1 MEFKDFKQR
10 LDELSRTLPSL
21 YRDEN
26 REGVQALIP
35 YGTAYIQFESY
46 LGEGTSHC
54 MVVKG
59 QKVLE
64 RLYDYIIEAWE
75 DNNLDYNE
83 PKLEFIENNTVII
96 MSVFISN
103 SGLLKPRTANR
114 LKQTCDQLES
124 LLVDVD
130 EGGAV
135 LLNNDANEF
144 LFYNE
149 YIYPE
154 KLADDPIFAN
164 CNIMLERKQ

>member
-1 MEFKDFKQR
+1 
-10 LDELSRTLPSL
+10 
-21 YRDEN
+21 
-26 REGVQALIP
+26 
-35 YGTAYIQFESY
+35 
-46 LGEGTSHC
+46 

-83 PKLEFIENNTVII
+83 PNLEFIENNTVIRMI
-96 MSVFISN
+96 VFISN

-114 LKQTCDQLES
+114 LKQTCDQLEC

-154 KLADDPIFAN
+154 KLADAPVFAN

>member
-10 LDELSRTLPSL
+10 LDELSRALPSQ

-35 YGTAYIQFESY
+35 YGTAYIQFEIY

-64 RLYDYIIEAWE
+64 RLYDYLIEAWE

-83 PKLEFIENNTVII
+83 PKLEFIENNTVIR
-96 MSVFISN
+96 MCVFISN

-154 KLADDPIFAN
+154 KLADDPVFAN

>member
-46 LGEGTSHC
+46 LGEGISHC

-75 DNNLDYNE
+75 DDNLDYN
-83 PKLEFIENNTVII
+83 
-96 MSVFISN
+96 
-103 SGLLKPRTANR
+103 
-114 LKQTCDQLES
+114 
-124 LLVDVD
+124 
-130 EGGAV
+130 
-135 LLNNDANEF
+135 
-144 LFYNE
+144 
-149 YIYPE
+149 
-154 KLADDPIFAN
+154 
-164 CNIMLERKQ
+164 